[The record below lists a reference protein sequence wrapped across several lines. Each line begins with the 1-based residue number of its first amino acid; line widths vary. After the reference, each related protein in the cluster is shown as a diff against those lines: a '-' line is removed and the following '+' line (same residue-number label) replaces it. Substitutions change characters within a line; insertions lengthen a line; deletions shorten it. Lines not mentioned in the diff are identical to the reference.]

1 MGRYLSIALTRT
13 FRKGRLGDKP
23 SKGTLLRVGG
33 GMACYLFVEIIS
45 HPEKEYFVGCLL
57 MSCHLLR
64 GLFLPS

>member
-33 GMACYLFVEIIS
+33 GRGVHYRVGLDFLNIKPNYLCWVFEFITK
-45 HPEKEYFVGCLL
+45 PNQ
-57 MSCHLLR
+57 
-64 GLFLPS
+64 